1 MDEVFLKAV
10 KVYNFVVEEACIL
23 LMNYLENKQ
32 QIETNMDC
40 MII

>member
-32 QIETNMDC
+32 QIVLF
-40 MII
+40 